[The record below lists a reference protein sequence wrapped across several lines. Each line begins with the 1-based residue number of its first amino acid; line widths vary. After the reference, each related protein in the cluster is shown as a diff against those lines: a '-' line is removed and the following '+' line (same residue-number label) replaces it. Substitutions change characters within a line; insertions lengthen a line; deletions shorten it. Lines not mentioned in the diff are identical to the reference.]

1 MVHVSPSR
9 STLAFNGVVAAPHIL
24 AAEAGVA
31 VLRDGGSAID
41 AAIATDAVLTVL
53 YPHQTTVGGDLFLLY
68 HEASTGRLHALNG
81 SGRAAMG
88 ATREFVRAAGHERM
102 PIRGVHAITVPGT
115 VDAWV
120 TAQRAFGRLTL
131 ADVLQPAIDYA
142 SDGFPVSVRLAAGLK
157 LGEPLLRADPQA
169 HATYIPH
176 GAIPTVGQ
184 RLRLPALADSLRL
197 IAADGRDAFYTGAI
211 AERIAATVHRLGG
224 ALNMADLAAHRSDWT
239 EPVLSTYRDVTV
251 AEFPPNS
258 QGITALIELNLAE
271 RVAPDRTWGSAAH
284 LHPLVEAKKIAF
296 DVRNRTLT
304 DPDFAEIDVPR
315 LVSKPYAEELWRRYD
330 PERAG
335 TGQPDGDADTV
346 AICVVDGDGNAAAMI
361 QSQYMGFGSGIM
373 ADGTGIMLQNRGG
386 YFSLDDAHPNR
397 LEPGKRTLHT
407 LMPGMLYRNGQLAGP
422 LVTQG
427 GDAQA
432 QVHLQLVTSLVDYDL
447 WDNPQ
452 FVLDLPRWVSG
463 GDRDEPDTLLQMEER
478 FEPETV
484 AELTRM
490 GHTVQTIAPFAS
502 NVGLAQ
508 LILRDPETGLL
519 RGASDCRADGV
530 ALGL

>member
-1 MVHVSPSR
+1 MAHVSPSR

-24 AAEAGVA
+24 AAEAGVG
-31 VLRDGGSAID
+31 VLRAGGSAID
-41 AAIATDAVLTVL
+41 AAIATNAVLTVL

-68 HEASTGRLHALNG
+68 HEASTGKLHALNG
-81 SGRAAMG
+81 SGRSAMG
-88 ATREFVRAAGHERM
+88 TSRAFVRSAGHERM
-102 PIRGVHAITVPGT
+102 PIRGVHSITVPGT

-120 TAQRAFGRLTL
+120 TAQQAFGRLPF
-131 ADVLQPAIDYA
+131 ADLLQPAIDYA
-142 SDGFPVSVRLAAGLK
+142 SDGFPVSVKLAAGLRNA
-157 LGEPLLRADPQA
+157 EPLLQGHPEA
-169 HATYIPH
+169 HATYIP
-176 GAIPTVGQ
+176 GGVIPSIGD
-184 RLRLPALADSLRL
+184 RLRLPALADSFRL
-197 IAADGRDAFYTGAI
+197 IASGGRDAFYTGPI
-211 AERIAATVHRLGG
+211 AERISSTVHRLGG
-224 ALNMADLAAHRSDWT
+224 ALNMADLAAHRSEWT
-239 EPVLSTYRDVTV
+239 EPVTSTYRDVTV

-271 RVAPDRTWGSAAH
+271 QADVGDTWGSARH
-284 LHPLVEAKKIAF
+284 LHPLIEAKKIAF
-296 DVRNRTLT
+296 DVRNRTMS
-304 DPDFAEIDVPR
+304 DPEFTPIDVPHI
-315 LVSKPYAEELWRRYD
+315 VSKGYAQELWRRYD

-335 TGQPDGDADTV
+335 SGQPDGDADTV
-346 AICVVDGDGNAAAMI
+346 AICVVDGEGNAAALI

-386 YFSLDDAHPNR
+386 YFSLDDDHPNR

-407 LMPGMLYRNGQLAGP
+407 LMPGMLYRDGELAGP
-422 LVTQG
+422 IVTQG

-432 QVHLQLVTSLVDYDL
+432 QVHLQLVTSLVDFDL

-463 GDRDEPDTLLQMEER
+463 GDRDEPDTLLQLEDR

-484 AELTRM
+484 AALSGM
-490 GHTVQTIAPFAS
+490 GHAIETIAPFAS

-508 LILRDPETGLL
+508 LILRDPTTGLL

>member
-1 MVHVSPSR
+1 MVHLSPSR
-9 STLAFNGVVAAPHIL
+9 STFAFDGMVAAPHIL
-24 AAEAGVA
+24 AAEAGIA
-31 VLRDGGSAID
+31 ALREGGSAID

-68 HEASTGRLHALNG
+68 HEAATGRLHALNG
-81 SGRAAMG
+81 SGRSAMG

-131 ADVLQPAIDYA
+131 ADVLAPAIRYA
-142 SDGFPVSVRLAAGLK
+142 AEGFPVSVKLAVGLK
-157 LGEPLLRADPQA
+157 TAEPLLRGDPQA
-169 HATYIPH
+169 HATYIPG
-176 GAIPTVGQ
+176 GAIPVAGQ
-184 RLRLPALADSLRL
+184 RLRLPALSESLRL
-197 IAADGRDAFYTGAI
+197 IADEGRDAFYTGPI
-211 AERIAATVHRLGG
+211 GERIAATVHRLGG
-224 ALNMADLAAHRSDWT
+224 ALNLADLAAHRSEWT
-239 EPVLSTYRDVTV
+239 EPVVSTYRDVTV

-271 RVAPDRTWGSAAH
+271 QVAADPTWGSAGH
-284 LHPLVEAKKIAF
+284 LHPLIEAKKIAF
-296 DVRNRTLT
+296 AVRDRHLT
-304 DPDFAEIDVPR
+304 DPDFGDIDIDR
-315 LVSKPYAEELWRRYD
+315 LVSKAYAAELWARYRPD
-330 PERAG
+330 RAG
-335 TGQPDGDADTV
+335 SGQPDGDADTV
-346 AICVVDGDGNAAAMI
+346 AICVVDGEGNAAAMI

-386 YFSLDDAHPNR
+386 YFSLDDDHPNR

-407 LMPGMLYRNGQLAGP
+407 LMPAMLYRDGQLAGP

-432 QVHLQLVTSLVDYDL
+432 QVHLQLVTSLADYDL

-463 GDRDEPDTLLQMEER
+463 GDRDEPDTLLQLEDR
-478 FEPETV
+478 FEPGTV
-484 AELTRM
+484 AALTAM
-490 GHTVQTIAPFAS
+490 GHVVETIAPFAS

-530 ALGL
+530 ALGI